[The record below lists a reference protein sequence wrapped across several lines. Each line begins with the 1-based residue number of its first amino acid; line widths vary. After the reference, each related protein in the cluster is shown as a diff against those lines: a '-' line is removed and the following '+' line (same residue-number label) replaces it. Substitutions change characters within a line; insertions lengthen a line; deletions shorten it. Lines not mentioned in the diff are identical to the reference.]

1 MALVVVGL
9 LAAPSLGVIN
19 VKLTA
24 DQPLMNIGQ
33 STTIRIWAQGTVA
46 GIYSLAGSIT
56 AVSGD
61 SLAAVP
67 GSIQWAPEF
76 VDRMLYFPFPIIGTA
91 GVHGGWNDFWARQP
105 DWGTPNPDL
114 GRADYIEV
122 GNYTVQCVGTGMT
135 TLAFSG
141 ATVNGLKPLEVDKT
155 GVLGTLLSVQVE
167 GVPEPVS
174 LALLAVGVLAAAR
187 RRVRQRAE

>member
-1 MALVVVGL
+1 MWMAVVVAGL

-24 DQPLMNIGQ
+24 DHPLMDIGQ
-33 STTIRIWAQGTVA
+33 STTIRIWAQGTNA
-46 GIYSLAGSIT
+46 GVYSLAGNIT

-67 GSIQWAPEF
+67 GSILWTPEF
-76 VDRMLYFPFPIIGTA
+76 SGMYFPFPIIGTA
-91 GVHGGWNDFWARQP
+91 GDHGGWNNFWARQA
-105 DWGTPNPDL
+105 DWATPNPDL
-114 GRADYIEV
+114 GRTDYIQV
-122 GNYTVQCVGTGMT
+122 ANYRVQCVGTGLT

-141 ATVNGLKPLEVDKT
+141 ASVNGYKPQEVDKT
-155 GVLGTLLSVQVE
+155 GVLGTLLSVQIV

-174 LALLAVGVLAAAR
+174 VALLAMGVLAAAKR
-187 RRVRQRAE
+187 RGW